1 MEEWTI
7 TQVLPDMEVD
17 DVDGARIG
25 TVARVHR
32 APAPADPAA
41 AREDVV
47 EVKTGL
53 LGLLGKHWYIP
64 ASAIQSV
71 GEGCIALAK
80 TRAELDQ
87 TDWREKP
94 PHLAATAD

>member
-7 TQVLPDMEVD
+7 TQVLPEMEVD
-17 DVDGARIG
+17 DVDGAKIG
-25 TVARVHR
+25 TVAHVHR

-41 AREDVV
+41 RADVV

-64 ASAIQSV
+64 ASAIQGV
-71 GEGCIALAK
+71 GEGCIVLAK

-94 PHLAATAD
+94 PHLISAAG